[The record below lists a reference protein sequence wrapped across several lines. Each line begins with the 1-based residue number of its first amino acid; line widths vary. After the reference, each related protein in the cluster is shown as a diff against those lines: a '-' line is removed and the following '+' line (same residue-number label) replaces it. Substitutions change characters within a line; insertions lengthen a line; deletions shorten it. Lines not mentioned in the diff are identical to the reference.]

1 MYNMA
6 LNGNTIN
13 IYISSGF
20 SNSMYKEEYK
30 VLNLKLRGK
39 WKTIT
44 QSFLYF
50 FFFFV
55 LWLDFQISF
64 FLSYSWISLRF
75 NKCLTFLFECHF
87 KMRLSEPSVMRE
99 VDPNLIVMNYSGNW
113 FSIILTKHLKMYTK
127 QSQFFIAMP
136 YV

>member
-50 FFFFV
+50 FFFFCTMA
-55 LWLDFQISF
+55 
-64 FLSYSWISLRF
+64 RF
-75 NKCLTFLFECHF
+75 SDFLFL
-87 KMRLSEPSVMRE
+87 KL
-99 VDPNLIVMNYSGNW
+99 LMN
-113 FSIILTKHLKMYTK
+113 K
-127 QSQFFIAMP
+127 SQIQ
-136 YV
+136 